1 MCLLSAAGCDT
12 VALLMAKLSHLNYW
26 PPVCLQAPHIR
37 KGTLPGIRPGCP
49 QSHRSTLS
57 GAVTDA
63 TPYAAATQLSVDE
76 VGHEIQLEALAS
88 VCIIQRVIAAVG
100 IILCM
105 FGSKHSN
112 LATLVH
118 PQYWCTCLS
127 GREVCHRKTVL

>member
-1 MCLLSAAGCDT
+1 
-12 VALLMAKLSHLNYW
+12 
-26 PPVCLQAPHIR
+26 
-37 KGTLPGIRPGCP
+37 
-49 QSHRSTLS
+49 LS

-105 FGSKHSN
+105 FGSNHSN
-112 LATLVH
+112 LGNLGASTVLVH
-118 PQYWCTCLS
+118 LPVRRGGLS
-127 GREVCHRKTVL
+127 QENSAVSAMSCRQSLMNKVKQCDSSS